1 MITVHAALRR
11 GQSKLYYAE
20 VETPL
25 LDATVLLGEALG
37 LTKEQLLSRPE
48 APIQEE
54 GWRRFEEFLDRRC
67 RGIPVSY
74 IRRKKE
80 FFSLEFYVDERVLVP
95 RPDTE
100 VLVEEALRLLDRN
113 REARLVHDAC
123 TGSGCVAIALQ
134 HSRPGLLVSAS
145 DLSPGAEE
153 VFRLNCRRLLGRELP
168 FHRSDLLKQVTGP
181 YDLITAN
188 PPYLRDREVQDMG
201 KVGWPEPREALAG
214 GPDGTALLAA
224 LIRQAASRLTPRGC
238 LLLEADPSQTAFVRQ
253 RLLLAGFLEVE
264 AVPDLGGRPR
274 VIRGRLP

>member
-1 MITVHAALRR
+1 MITVHTALKR

-25 LDATVLLGEALG
+25 LDATVLLSEALG
-37 LTKEQLLSRPE
+37 LSKEQLLSRPE
-48 APIQEE
+48 APIEEE

-74 IRRKKE
+74 IRRRKE

-100 VLVEEALRLLDRN
+100 ALVEEALRLVDRLP
-113 REARLVHDAC
+113 EARLVHDAC

-145 DLSPGAEE
+145 DLRPGAEE

-188 PPYLRDREVQDMG
+188 PPYLPDGEVQDMQ
-201 KVGWPEPREALAG
+201 KAGWPEPREALAG
-214 GPDGTALLAA
+214 GPDGTSCLSA
-224 LIRQAASRLTPRGC
+224 LIRQAPAKLASRGW
-238 LLLEADPSQTAFVRQ
+238 LLLEADPSQAAFVGQ
-253 RLLLAGFLEVE
+253 RLQLAGFLEVE

-274 VIRGRLP
+274 VIRGRRP